1 MSTAAVTPNAPARAI
16 GGAYLTTPPPQPPKA
31 PPTRLAG
38 LWLWLAQLES
48 KCLKD
53 KAEAFDD

>member
-1 MSTAAVTPNAPARAI
+1 MSTAIVTPNAPSRARRCI
-16 GGAYLTTPPPQPPKA
+16 HPQPPPPPT

-38 LWLWLAQLES
+38 LWLAQLES

>member
-1 MSTAAVTPNAPARAI
+1 MSTATVTPSAPSRARR
-16 GGAYLTTPPPQPPKA
+16 YTPNHPPPQT

-38 LWLWLAQLES
+38 LWLAQLES